1 MAIGYSSPRIAP
13 PPRRLRRG
21 STGHH
26 LPESLATLAGRL
38 LDPVRLDFFEAFITP
53 PQPFAE
59 AERKA
64 SLNVRSIIRF
74 TANSLRIFARRGHF
88 NPESAGAALAERL
101 LQFGQ
106 DDFEF

>member
-1 MAIGYSSPRIAP
+1 MAIGNSSPRIA
-13 PPRRLRRG
+13 L
-21 STGHH
+21 
-26 LPESLATLAGRL
+26 
-38 LDPVRLDFFEAFITP
+38 

-74 TANSLRIFARRGHF
+74 TANSLRIFARRRLF
-88 NPESAGAALAERL
+88 KPEPAGAALAERL

-106 DDFEF
+106 DDFEFVLQRPRRVDDQESAGGERCILSLRRDAA